1 MIHTRSHVIKTQRLV
16 HMYMSEY
23 LLYMIV
29 LKLVPV
35 IIGYLSHYCV
45 PVVHEQVRGPDEL
58 GVHPDTPHSPV
69 LTRVPV
75 QLVVQP
81 ILKGNSST
89 KGETF
94 MIKLEL
100 K

>member
-1 MIHTRSHVIKTQRLV
+1 
-16 HMYMSEY
+16 
-23 LLYMIV
+23 MIV

-35 IIGYLSHYCV
+35 IIWYLLYMSHYCV
-45 PVVHEQVRGPDEL
+45 PVVHEQVWGPDEL
-58 GVHPDTPHSPV
+58 GVHPYTPHSPV

-89 KGETF
+89 N
-94 MIKLEL
+94 
-100 K
+100 